1 MVTLNYKGNM
11 IKVKLPTGINNSSLP
26 YIFHKE
32 IYKFLL
38 NVKDSNPLLKTAQVV
53 GFETVDANLLLDYQ
67 ISIGKG
73 VLSTKASFNCLEYV
87 QEGRLKKYK
96 IYKCLAIGGFSKV
109 YLVRNLRDG
118 NFYAM
123 KVMLKKF
130 ISSTQK

>member
-11 IKVKLPTGINNSSLP
+11 IKVKVPTGINNSTLP

-53 GFETVDANLLLDYQ
+53 GFESVDSNLLLDYQ

-73 VLSTKASFNCLEYV
+73 VLTTKASFNCLEYV
-87 QEGRLKKYK
+87 P
-96 IYKCLAIGGFSKV
+96 
-109 YLVRNLRDG
+109 
-118 NFYAM
+118 
-123 KVMLKKF
+123 
-130 ISSTQK
+130 